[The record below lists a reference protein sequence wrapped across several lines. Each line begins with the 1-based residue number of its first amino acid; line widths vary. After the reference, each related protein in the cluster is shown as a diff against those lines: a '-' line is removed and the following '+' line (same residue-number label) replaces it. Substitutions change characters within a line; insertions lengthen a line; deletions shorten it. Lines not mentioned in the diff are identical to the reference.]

1 MDWKKFYTTDKA
13 YKVSLIQDILAK
25 EGIECREISKKDSA
39 YLIGE
44 IELYVMED
52 NVEKATEL
60 IENHD
65 EL

>member
-13 YKVSLIQDILAK
+13 YKVSLIKDILAK

-39 YLIGE
+39 YLIGG

-52 NVEKATEL
+52 NVEKAKEL